1 MQVDLAKRVS
11 HGVQFHVAYTWGKST
26 DTLSATEANDAF
38 PNGLFNQLFFDQR
51 VTRGL
56 SDFNVAQNVVV
67 SATWEIP
74 APAKG
79 SKFPEW
85 AFGGWQLVGLFKAS
99 TGQPF
104 TPVMGGDPVGTKL
117 DETGLVPD
125 YTTGCN
131 PIDSNFK
138 KGALPIYLNVSCFTP
153 PAAPTS
159 SLGSLPFA
167 CAPFPGASSLPA
179 GSPLQYCAN
188 LRGNLGRNTVIG
200 PGLTKLD
207 LSVFKNNYIRRIS
220 ESFNAQ
226 FRAEIF
232 NILNRANFASPT
244 DNLAVF
250 DQTGSSVQSAGLL
263 TSTQTTS
270 RQIQFALKLIW

>member
-1 MQVDLAKRVS
+1 
-11 HGVQFHVAYTWGKST
+11 
-26 DTLSATEANDAF
+26 
-38 PNGLFNQLFFDQR
+38 
-51 VTRGL
+51 
-56 SDFNVAQNVVV
+56 
-67 SATWEIP
+67 
-74 APAKG
+74 
-79 SKFPEW
+79 
-85 AFGGWQLVGLFKAS
+85 
-99 TGQPF
+99 
-104 TPVMGGDPVGTKL
+104 MGGDPVGTKL

-125 YTTGCN
+125 FTSGCN
-131 PIDSNFK
+131 PVNSNFK
-138 KGALPIYLNVSCFTP
+138 KGALPIYLNPSCFTP
-153 PAAPTS
+153 PTAPTS
-159 SLGSLPFA
+159 LQGSLPYT
-167 CAPFPGASSLPA
+167 CAPFPGAPA
-179 GSPLQYCAN
+179 LSAGGPLTYCAN

-200 PGLTKLD
+200 PGLSKLD

-250 DQTGSSVQSAGLL
+250 DQTGSAVQSAGLL